1 VKDEPNPS
9 PAAEAAVAEM
19 RSAKDLAPAAE
30 LPVAPPPP
38 VSRTRILDLPENER
52 PRERV
57 AAHGAENVRNTELIA
72 ILLRTGMRGRS
83 AVAMAEDL
91 LARFRTLENLARAP
105 LDELRKV
112 KGIGRDKAVTLLSA
126 FHLARRMA
134 AELAHE
140 QPLMDTPA
148 RIAALLREDARFL
161 EVEQLHVVLLNTR
174 RRLIRIERVSQGTI
188 DSTIAHPRDVFRAAI
203 AANAASV
210 VLAHNHPS
218 GDPTPS
224 EADIRTTRE
233 MIRAGDLMKITVV
246 DHIILGRATIE
257 RPRDFVSMRELG
269 YFHT

>member
-1 VKDEPNPS
+1 
-9 PAAEAAVAEM
+9 
-19 RSAKDLAPAAE
+19 
-30 LPVAPPPP
+30 
-38 VSRTRILDLPENER
+38 
-52 PRERV
+52 
-57 AAHGAENVRNTELIA
+57 
-72 ILLRTGMRGRS
+72 
-83 AVAMAEDL
+83 
-91 LARFRTLENLARAP
+91 
-105 LDELRKV
+105 
-112 KGIGRDKAVTLLSA
+112 
-126 FHLARRMA
+126 MA

-233 MIRAGDLMKITVV
+233 MIRAGDLMKINVV
-246 DHIILGRATIE
+246 DHIILGRATVE
-257 RPRDFVSMRELG
+257 RPRDYVSMRELG